1 MVHFYSLRI
10 WQSTFQNLRIIH
22 IGTLSYPNSNIV
34 YTFLCGYQ
42 RPSILLA
49 VTPIFISTK
58 QISEITTNFM
68 MSSNDVVKDL
78 SNQNNKKSYLVCEN
92 FALQQWYLGAG
103 SSLCGYQYSQ
113 NIYSDLEKN
122 YTHTLG
128 ISLQRQIKQAFLMI

>member
-34 YTFLCGYQ
+34 YTFLCGNLL
-42 RPSILLA
+42 SILA

-92 FALQQWYLGAG
+92 FALQQWYLGDG
-103 SSLCGYQYSQ
+103 SSLCGYQYVPRTFILISKK
-113 NIYSDLEKN
+113 ITLIHWALVYSGRL
-122 YTHTLG
+122 
-128 ISLQRQIKQAFLMI
+128 SRPF

>member
-34 YTFLCGYQ
+34 HLYFSMWVLEYLL
-42 RPSILLA
+42 SILA

-92 FALQQWYLGAG
+92 FALQQWYLGDG
-103 SSLCGYQYSQ
+103 SSLCGYQYVPRTFILISKKITLIHQ
-113 NIYSDLEKN
+113 ALVYSGRL
-122 YTHTLG
+122 
-128 ISLQRQIKQAFLMI
+128 SRPF